1 MMIRDLK
8 VRLRLLLCCLVC
20 LCICSTTSPTQT
32 QLIEVD
38 VGISP
43 NNAKSSPT
51 QHITEALAAK
61 IAAWAFGSSRR
72 LRYEEAW
79 SLISTSREFEG
90 SGTVS
95 ASSSRIPQTSNA
107 AGTVPWVADN
117 HAFIA

>member
-8 VRLRLLLCCLVC
+8 LRLRLLLCCLVC
-20 LCICSTTSPTQT
+20 HAFAQLQVQLQT

-43 NNAKSSPT
+43 NNAISSPT

-61 IAAWAFGSSRR
+61 IAAWAFG
-72 LRYEEAW
+72 YEEAW

-107 AGTVPWVADN
+107 AGTVPWVGDN
-117 HAFIA
+117 HAFIV